1 MKWPTLDNLPLGQRG
16 MRSLILAG
24 AAAVLVVPALPL
36 GDAGPYILRITT
48 LTILYM
54 ILALGLNIVPGF
66 TGLLDLGYVGFY
78 GIGAYTAGL
87 LTVHYDIAF
96 WIVIPLAA
104 LNGAIW
110 GILLGAPTLRLT
122 GDYFAIVTF
131 GFSELVVL
139 VIRNEIW
146 LTRGPMGLPGIKA
159 PSILGHV
166 LRKEWEYY
174 YLVIGILLLVLFIV
188 RRVEDSRLG
197 RAWFAI
203 REDEIA
209 AECVGVNII
218 NYKVIAFATSAS
230 IGALG
235 GAFFARWFL
244 FIHPDMFKFW
254 ESILILCLIV
264 FGGMGNIRGVMVGAA
279 VLIPMTEVLRFL
291 LEKMPDYA
299 AALGW
304 NMSSEAA
311 SNLVQARYLLFGLIL
326 VLMMRFRPEGL
337 FPIARVKAEMHPDT
351 PPPEVKDTS
360 LYDERKVS
368 KVEKV

>member
-1 MKWPTLDNLPLGQRG
+1 MIRHLTDHIQVKKAGTFLAILGV
-16 MRSLILAG
+16 LA
-24 AAAVLVVPALPL
+24 VVTVPVIPM
-36 GDAGPYILRITT
+36 GDFGPYFVRIAT
-48 LTILYM
+48 LTMLYM

-87 LTVHYDIAF
+87 LTVHYDLSF
-96 WIVIPLAA
+96 WVILPLAF
-104 LNGAIW
+104 LNGALW

-146 LTRGPMGLPGIKA
+146 LTRGPMGLPGIAA
-159 PSILGHV
+159 PSILGHTI
-166 LRKEWEYY
+166 RKGWEFY
-174 YLVIGILLLVLFIV
+174 YLILLLLLIVYFIV
-188 RRVEDSRLG
+188 RRLEDSRLG

-218 NYKVIAFATSAS
+218 NYKVTAFAISAA

-235 GAFFARWFL
+235 GSFFARWFL

-264 FGGMGNIRGVMVGAA
+264 FGGMGNIRGVMIGAA
-279 VLIPMTEVLRFL
+279 ILIPMTEALRTFL
-291 LEKMPDYA
+291 DNLPEFLA
-299 AALGW
+299 RFGAV
-304 NMSSEAA
+304 MSPEVA
-311 SNLVQARYLLFGLIL
+311 SKLVQSRYLLFGLVI
-326 VLMMRFRPEGL
+326 VLMMRFRPEGI
-337 FPIARVKAEMHPDT
+337 FPAARVKAEMHPDET
-351 PPPEVKDTS
+351 PSAETES
-360 LYDERKVS
+360 SIYEERAVS
-368 KVEKV
+368 KVEKI

>member
-1 MKWPTLDNLPLGQRG
+1 
-16 MRSLILAG
+16 MRVGIHIMRFGPNAIRFGLLAG
-24 AAAVLVVPALPL
+24 AAVVLLAPVLPL
-36 GDAGPYILRITT
+36 GDAGPYLLRVAT
-48 LTILYM
+48 LTMLYM

-66 TGLLDLGYVGFY
+66 TGLLDLGFVGFY

-87 LTVHYDIAF
+87 LTVHYGISF
-96 WIVIPLAA
+96 WFIIPLAA
-104 LNGAIW
+104 LNGALW

-159 PSILGHV
+159 PSLFGHV
-166 LRKEWEYY
+166 IKEPWEYY
-174 YLVIGILLLVLFIV
+174 YLVIGLLLFVLFVV
-188 RRVEDSRLG
+188 RRIEDSRLG

-218 NYKVIAFATSAS
+218 NFKVIAFAISAS

-254 ESILILCLIV
+254 ESILVLCLIV
-264 FGGMGNIRGVMVGAA
+264 FGGMGNIRGVMIGAA
-279 VLIPMTEVLRFL
+279 VLIPMTEALRYL
-291 LEKMPDYA
+291 LENLPPVMAKIGLA
-299 AALGW
+299 VSAETG
-304 NMSSEAA
+304 SK
-311 SNLVQARYLLFGLIL
+311 LVQARYLLFGVIL

-337 FPIARVKAEMHPDT
+337 FPVARVKAEMHPDKAIL
-351 PPPEVKDTS
+351 EAEDAS
-360 LYDERKVS
+360 LYDERKVTD
-368 KVEKV
+368 VEKV